1 MRRTAAQCL
10 RIASTAGAKDSLA
23 RSASRYGGQR
33 APPVA
38 MFSNG
43 GCAMWNNSAVAAAP
57 TASQCRRLS
66 SKSPSGEPFGAS
78 DPKAESGQSPAA
90 EAAPVNTLVSS
101 EGSSPSLLT
110 GPRVTSKKG
119 YLDRENM
126 IRETQKAIRE
136 YYKEG
141 MYQVRRS
148 ASFASAFVPSLK
160 LRTTCVLQAAPLNDV
175 DIASPL
181 WNVCMNQQRRL
192 QSADSVRV
200 SSNALFALPLPFGPY
215 LQSRCLSGMFSK
227 HLSCGGCTFVARWY
241 SSGHRPALSGKARA
255 EAMGRRELFTSHKT

>member
-1 MRRTAAQCL
+1 
-10 RIASTAGAKDSLA
+10 
-23 RSASRYGGQR
+23 
-33 APPVA
+33 
-38 MFSNG
+38 MFSNSSG
-43 GCAMWNNSAVAAAP
+43 GNNGGTMWNNSVAPAAAP

-66 SKSPSGEPFGAS
+66 SKSPSVEPPGAS
-78 DPKAESGQSPAA
+78 DPEAESGQSPAA

-148 ASFASAFVPSLK
+148 AF
-160 LRTTCVLQAAPLNDV
+160 
-175 DIASPL
+175 
-181 WNVCMNQQRRL
+181 
-192 QSADSVRV
+192 
-200 SSNALFALPLPFGPY
+200 
-215 LQSRCLSGMFSK
+215 
-227 HLSCGGCTFVARWY
+227 
-241 SSGHRPALSGKARA
+241 
-255 EAMGRRELFTSHKT
+255 